1 MKDFNFKIIEKSNEG
16 SLFQDYDGKPFGM
29 EYISFD
35 DIIINDDS
43 GKVCKK
49 ENGKKSKYLDK
60 NNNGYTE

>member
-1 MKDFNFKIIEKSNEG
+1 MNDFNFKIIEKSNEG

-43 GKVCKK
+43 EIVRKK
-49 ENGKKSKYLDK
+49 ENNKNSKYLEK

>member
-1 MKDFNFKIIEKSNEG
+1 MFNFKIVSGANEG
-16 SLFQDYDGKPFGM
+16 SLFENYDGKPFGM

-43 GKVCKK
+43 EIVRKK
-49 ENGKKSKYLDK
+49 ENNKNLKYLEK

>member
-1 MKDFNFKIIEKSNEG
+1 MFNFKIVSGANEG
-16 SLFQDYDGKPFGM
+16 SLFENYDGKPFGM

-43 GKVCKK
+43 EIVRKK
-49 ENGKKSKYLDK
+49 ENNKNSKYLEK

>member
-1 MKDFNFKIIEKSNEG
+1 MNDFNFKIIEKSNKG

-43 GKVCKK
+43 EIVRKK
-49 ENGKKSKYLDK
+49 ENNKNSKYLEK